1 MRCACAQKI
10 PNCWQQEQS
19 FVHGISSDKAP
30 KVKSRPKGSFI
41 WMRDD
46 AFRMRKNVSGP
57 CRAHEFLPDMF
68 VLRGGGAPYPKSGE
82 SPPHQGVLR
91 RHGTEEQRVTSGG
104 LAESPGDSG
113 GSGPVSESEVASD
126 GLSVVGRQIL
136 PRSAVKATRP
146 GNRRRKWVGEG
157 RRRWSESKNVD
168 SRVRFIAWRLK
179 SSQELGILKRLVVMN
194 FSPATVF
201 RAMKDPSHADSNFE
215 CYPRSGISSRACVDA
230 NRRHRARSFR

>member
-41 WMRDD
+41 WMRDE

-168 SRVRFIAWRLK
+168 SRVRFIAWRPEKQPRAGNSQTTRGDEFLASDRLPCDERSESRGLEFRVL
-179 SSQELGILKRLVVMN
+179 SSFGNILACMCGRE
-194 FSPATVF
+194 SP
-201 RAMKDPSHADSNFE
+201 S
-215 CYPRSGISSRACVDA
+215 
-230 NRRHRARSFR
+230 